1 MTWAF
6 LYSRKRIKP
15 IDKYDNVVY
24 DRSKGVTDMADL
36 ELKSTLSNEEI
47 EQNFKNIDFFS
58 GIMSGLEEA
67 LAYEKGSAKA
77 ETIAR
82 KRSLPDVDVA
92 EERKKLDMTQK
103 AFAKLLG
110 VSKRTVEAWE
120 TGKSNPSPTA
130 RNLIYLISQDHSLVQ
145 KLRGHF

>member
-1 MTWAF
+1 
-6 LYSRKRIKP
+6 
-15 IDKYDNVVY
+15 
-24 DRSKGVTDMADL
+24 MADL
-36 ELKSTLSNEEI
+36 ELTSTLSNEEI
-47 EQNFKNIDFFS
+47 EQNFSNIDFFS

-77 ETIAR
+77 ETIVR
-82 KRSLPDVDVA
+82 KLTLPDIDVA

-103 AFAKLLG
+103 AFASILG

-130 RNLIYLISQDHSLVQ
+130 RILIYLISQDHSLVQ
-145 KLRGHF
+145 KLQGHC

>member
-1 MTWAF
+1 
-6 LYSRKRIKP
+6 
-15 IDKYDNVVY
+15 
-24 DRSKGVTDMADL
+24 MADF
-36 ELKSTLSNEEI
+36 EFTSTLSNEKI
-47 EQNFKNIDFFS
+47 EQNFSNIDFFS

-77 ETIAR
+77 ETITR
-82 KRSLPDVDVA
+82 KLVLPDVDVA

-103 AFAKLLG
+103 AFASILG

-120 TGKSNPSPTA
+120 TGKSNPSPAA

-145 KLRGHF
+145 KLQSHI